1 MAPNT
6 PKKKALNKMPF
17 VDTRLVLNKKD
28 MTITTDSIQL
38 KSIE

>member
-6 PKKKALNKMPF
+6 PKKKALNKMPC
-17 VDTRLVLNKKD
+17 VDTHVVVNKKD